1 MFTKVMYPT
10 DFSDVSKKAL
20 DYIKQLKEGGAETV
34 VVLHVVDQR
43 GIQAIEQ
50 YASSN
55 SLKLEREI
63 MEDAKKELEAVGK
76 EIEKSGLKVKTRL
89 EIGVPLREILR
100 AEQEEEVSVIV
111 IGSHGK
117 SNLEEMFLGSVS
129 EKVARRCKRP
139 ILIIKR

>member
-1 MFTKVMYPT
+1 MFKKVLYPT

-20 DYIKQLKEGGAETV
+20 DYIRQLKEGGAETV

-100 AEQEEEVSVIV
+100 AEEEEGVSVIV

-129 EKVARRCKRP
+129 EKVARKCKKP